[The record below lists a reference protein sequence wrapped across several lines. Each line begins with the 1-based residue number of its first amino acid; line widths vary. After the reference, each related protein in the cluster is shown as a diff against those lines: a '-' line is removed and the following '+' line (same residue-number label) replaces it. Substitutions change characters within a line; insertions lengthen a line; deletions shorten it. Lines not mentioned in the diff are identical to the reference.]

1 MKPVRLLATVV
12 ALGAA
17 IMITAAACSGNS
29 NSGSTT
35 SSPGSS
41 TTAESVKLTVLGA
54 ASTRVVRQ
62 WWFVEFGAAACRR
75 CPW

>member
-29 NSGSTT
+29 NSG
-35 SSPGSS
+35 
-41 TTAESVKLTVLGA
+41 
-54 ASTRVVRQ
+54 
-62 WWFVEFGAAACRR
+62 
-75 CPW
+75 